1 MGNVANKR
9 ALYYQFTGDRR
20 DNDLGDPARWTE
32 ANEEALI
39 ALRDTLIEI
48 GDTVYGQYEAQKKR
62 DVKTAYQ
69 KISAKEKESPSSGSS
84 WRSTKWPPG
93 TAVPPYKYYPSIDNI
108 Y

>member
-1 MGNVANKR
+1 MAC
-9 ALYYQFTGDRR
+9 TTPR

-39 ALRDTLIEI
+39 VLRDALIEI

-84 WRSTKWPPG
+84 RRSTKWPSG
-93 TAVPPYKYYPSIDNI
+93 AAVPPYKYYPSIDNI